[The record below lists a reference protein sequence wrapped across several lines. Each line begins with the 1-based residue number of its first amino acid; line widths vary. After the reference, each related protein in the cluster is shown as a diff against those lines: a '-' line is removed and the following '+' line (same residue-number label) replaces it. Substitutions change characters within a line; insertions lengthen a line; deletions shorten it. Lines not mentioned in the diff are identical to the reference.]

1 MSADQ
6 LPTFLDLP
14 ARSTQPRTTGITH
27 ILDKGSTTADIRAIL
42 TSAARYIDIWKFG
55 FGTSYVDPAV
65 PAKIALLK
73 AAGIKTCT
81 GGTLL
86 EIAWLRGRV
95 DGFFEFAAE
104 RGFDCV
110 EVSDGATDIPFHDK
124 LALIERAN
132 ALGFEVL
139 SEIGSK
145 DPTKRLSSAEWVS
158 QLETDAQAGA
168 RWIVIEGR
176 ESGTVGLYDEYG
188 KIRNDILHAI
198 TRSRF
203 ANKLIFEA
211 PQRAQQA
218 FLIREFGPEVNLGNI
233 LLGDVISLETLRLGL
248 RADTLQLLTDADGVG
263 ARLVH
268 A

>member
-6 LPTFLDLP
+6 LPTFLELP
-14 ARSTQPRTTGITH
+14 ARSTQPRKAGITH
-27 ILDKGSTTADIRAIL
+27 ILDKGSTTADIQAIL
-42 TSAARYIDIWKFG
+42 TSAAGYIDIWKFG
-55 FGTSYVDPAV
+55 FGTSYVDPTV
-65 PAKIALLK
+65 TAKISLLRT
-73 AAGIKTCT
+73 AGIKTCT

-86 EIAWLRGRV
+86 EIAWLRGRTEA
-95 DGFFEFAAE
+95 FFEFAAE

-110 EVSDGATDIPFHDK
+110 EVSNGATDIPSRDK

-145 DPTKRLSSAEWVS
+145 DPTKQLRSAEWVN
-158 QLETDAQAGA
+158 QLEKDARAGA

-188 KIRNDILHAI
+188 KVRNDILHAI
-198 TRSRF
+198 TRSMF
-203 ANKLIFEA
+203 ADKLVFEA

-248 RADTLQLLTDADGVG
+248 RADTLELLTDADSEGPH
-263 ARLVH
+263 LVH

>member
-1 MSADQ
+1 MPASQ

-14 ARSTQPRTTGITH
+14 ARSAKPRKTGITH
-27 ILDKGSTTADIRAIL
+27 ILDKGSTTNDVQAIL
-42 TSAARYIDIWKFG
+42 ESAARYIDVWKFG
-55 FGTSYVDPAV
+55 FGTSYVDPTA

-86 EIAWLRGRV
+86 EIAWLRGRAEA
-95 DGFFEFAAE
+95 FFEFAAE

-145 DPTKRLSSAEWVS
+145 DPTKRLTSAEWVS

-188 KIRNDILHAI
+188 KIRNDILHAV

-203 ANKLIFEA
+203 VDKLIFEA

-233 LLGDVISLETLRLGL
+233 LVDDVISLETLRLGL
-248 RADTLQLLTDADGVG
+248 RADTLQLLADVDREGRRV
-263 ARLVH
+263 VH

>member
-6 LPTFLDLP
+6 LPTFLSL
-14 ARSTQPRTTGITH
+14 TPRTSKPRKSGITH
-27 ILDKGSTTADIRAIL
+27 ILDKGTPPADLEALLAST
-42 TSAARYIDIWKFG
+42 SQYIDIWKFG
-55 FGTSYVDPAV
+55 FGTAYVDPTVA
-65 PAKIALLK
+65 AKTALLK

-86 EIAWLRGRV
+86 EVAWMRDRTEA
-95 DGFFEFAAE
+95 FFEFAAT

-110 EVSDGATDIPFHDK
+110 EVSDGATDMPARDK

-145 DPTKRLSSAEWVS
+145 DPAMRLSSTEWVI
-158 QLETDAQAGA
+158 QLEADAQAGA

-176 ESGTVGLYDEYG
+176 ESGTVGLYDENG

-198 TRSRF
+198 TRSPF
-203 ANKLIFEA
+203 ADKLLFEA

-233 LLGDVISLETLRLGL
+233 LPSDVMSLETLRLGL
-248 RADTLQLLTDADGVG
+248 RADTLQLLSPVDREGQ
-263 ARLVH
+263 RRVH